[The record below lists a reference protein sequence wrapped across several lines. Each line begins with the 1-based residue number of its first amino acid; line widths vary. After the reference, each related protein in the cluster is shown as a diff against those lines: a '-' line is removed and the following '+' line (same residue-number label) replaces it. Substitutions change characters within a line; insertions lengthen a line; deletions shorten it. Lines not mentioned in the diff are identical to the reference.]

1 MTHSISAETE
11 KKEPSHIKGIPASSG
26 IAIGK
31 AYVLDRE
38 YFCVLRQLI
47 AQEEI
52 EDEVERFHTAAE
64 AALAEINV
72 IREGAVREL
81 AGEIPL
87 MLLDTHA
94 QIIKDP
100 TLLREIEENIR
111 NQKHNAE
118 WAIKTVLEE
127 YQSRFSRIRDGYFR
141 ERMADIQSAVERL
154 QRNLM
159 KDLGGGGPSLV
170 EPVILVAHDLTPAD
184 TLRLD
189 TKKVLGIA
197 IDAGGRTS
205 HAGILASSMD
215 IPAVVGLKTISSMA
229 RTGDFLVV
237 DGNSG
242 AVVLRPTNEQFVEY
256 NAKRQKHIYHD
267 RELHL
272 QKDLEAKTLDG
283 VHVRMFANI
292 ESSSDLSHL
301 QEHGA
306 EGVGLF
312 RTEYL
317 FMRGDTQPGEEEQY
331 GDYRKVAEYLKGRE
345 AIIRT
350 FDLGGDKLA
359 GYAVQAGPE
368 PNPALGLRAIRF
380 SLANVKMFKTQLRA
394 ILRASAHGNIKIMYP
409 LITTLDE
416 LLEANAILEE
426 VKESLRKEGR
436 PFKDPIDVGIMIET
450 PSSVMIAPEL
460 AAHCRFF
467 SIGTND
473 LIQYAMAID
482 RVNEWVA
489 YLYQP
494 LSPAILRMLQVVI
507 KAADDAGV
515 GLSVCGKMAGD
526 PVYAVLLLGFGG
538 VRELSMDPHSIPKM
552 KKMIRSIKMEDARR
566 IASHSARLG
575 SAGEVRDYLSDQ
587 LKPFFEMG
595 FSSDLFENGA

>member
-1 MTHSISAETE
+1 MGALAGERRESVIA
-11 KKEPSHIKGIPASSG
+11 KGIPASPG
-26 IAIGK
+26 IVIGK
-31 AYVLDRE
+31 AYVLDRQH
-38 YFCVLRQLI
+38 FCVLRTLI
-47 AQEEI
+47 AGEEV
-52 EDEVERFHTAAE
+52 EGEVERFHAAAE
-64 AALAEINV
+64 AALQEINV
-72 IREGAVREL
+72 IRDGAVREL
-81 AGEIPL
+81 ASDIPL
-87 MLLDTHA
+87 MLLDAHA
-94 QIIKDP
+94 QIIRDP
-100 TLLREIEENIR
+100 TMLREIEENIR
-111 NQKHNAE
+111 GEKHNAE

-127 YQSRFSRIRDGYFR
+127 YQARFSRIRDGYFR
-141 ERMADIQSAVERL
+141 ERLPDIQSAVERL
-154 QRNLM
+154 QRNLL
-159 KDLGGGGPSLV
+159 KSQGAEFDLV
-170 EPVILVAHDLTPAD
+170 EPVVLVAHDLTPAD

-215 IPAVVGLKTISSMA
+215 IPAVVGLKNISAMA
-229 RTGDFLVV
+229 RTGDFIVV
-237 DGNSG
+237 DGNTGS
-242 AVVLRPTNEQFVEY
+242 VILRPTNEQFVEY
-256 NAKRQKHIYHD
+256 NSKRQKYIYYD

-283 VHVRMFANI
+283 VYVRMFANI

-301 QEHGA
+301 KEHGA

-317 FMRGDTQPGEEEQY
+317 YLRNPAQPGEEEQY
-331 GDYRKVAEYLKGRE
+331 RDYRKVAEYLQGRV

-359 GYAVQAGPE
+359 SFAGRLEPE

-380 SLANVKMFKTQLRA
+380 SLAHVGMFKTQLRA
-394 ILRASAHGNIKIMYP
+394 ILRASAHGDIKIMYP

-416 LLEANAILEE
+416 LLEANSILEE
-426 VKESLRKEGR
+426 VKELLRKEGK

-473 LIQYAMAID
+473 LIQYTMAID

-494 LSPAILRMLQVVI
+494 LSPAILRMLRMVVA
-507 KAADDAGV
+507 AADAAGV

-526 PVYAVLLLGFGG
+526 PAYAVLLLGFGG

-552 KKMIRSIKMEDARR
+552 KKMIRSIRMEDARR
-566 IASHSARLG
+566 IAAHAARLG
-575 SAGEVRDYLSDQ
+575 SAGEVREYLSAE
-587 LKPFFEMG
+587 LKPLFEMG
-595 FSSDLFENGA
+595 FTSDLFENGG